1 MSHEFPLF
9 FLVVEPDTVNH
20 MCWWDGDIPYFTKWY
35 TMLLWYYYLY
45 GILNPFTELSVWFLY
60 HYHIPFNPITVYSH
74 YIPEFPKFSKWIAL
88 LKPTYFWGNYNK
100 SLTWNKVLLG
110 YFPYTN
116 HHSSEGNQ
124 WGRYLFDPYA
134 DKICR
139 PRLRSSPFE
148 ILLNCAL
155 WGELWAQSSARELWW
170 FDGSNHQI
178 AVNPGFKL
186 ITPHGLIAEPCFIW
200 QSKSV
205 SHCFTFHILV
215 LGDPPGFRPA
225 SGVNFPATGK
235 TTHTMSAAESMA
247 HG

>member
-1 MSHEFPLF
+1 VSL
-9 FLVVEPDTVNH
+9 
-20 MCWWDGDIPYFTKWY
+20 G
-35 TMLLWYYYLY
+35 
-45 GILNPFTELSVWFLY
+45 PFTLKWQ
-60 HYHIPFNPITVYSH
+60 IPSNSIQSDGFR
-74 YIPEFPKFSKWIAL
+74 
-88 LKPTYFWGNYNK
+88 G
-100 SLTWNKVLLG
+100 KVLIEGTMKGDHFCVILWKTSCCFPIVPAFSHWSWSWVNYSNSPKIRSFG
-110 YFPYTN
+110 VIPYTN